1 MDDYFGGEN
10 SLENNERPVFDS
22 SELNFGSS
30 HHDFPGWLQGGVE
43 GEGNEIGDP
52 RLGLSEREDPPLERP
67 TLPSRSSSHSLLP
80 GRVQRGR
87 RGVRGG
93 RLQSSRPKAVRIRQV
108 KVKIAKQYKRRIT
121 DSKLWGIIQNLDS
134 RDLEVYLENYIYGTT
149 EEAESASRKTRLDT
163 ESLGVARW
171 FLRERLFKCA
181 DLKPTIRE
189 KLASEKDE
197 HAFKSLALGIR
208 ANMRH
213 QKTSN
218 TTRAIFPKIV
228 IFLWMKIG
236 KLDPLQLPDH
246 DALNTKQFLPIL
258 RDLGL
263 VEPFFEFLESD
274 ELRKFV
280 LQQSRLS
287 FKTNISIWASKMLA
301 DEANVIRMGVIP
313 LDYELAIKAFMKLRG
328 FVS

>member
-30 HHDFPGWLQGGVE
+30 HHDFREWEQVDVE
-43 GEGNEIGDP
+43 GEDSEIGDL
-52 RLGLSEREDPPLERP
+52 RLRLSEREDLPLERP

-80 GRVQRGR
+80 GRVRSGR
-87 RGVRGG
+87 RAVRGG
-93 RLQSSRPKAVRIRQV
+93 GRQSSRPQTGRMRNV
-108 KVKIAKQYKRRIT
+108 KVKIAKQYKRRVT

-134 RDLEVYLENYIYGTT
+134 RDLEVYLENYIYGTM
-149 EEAESASRKTRLDT
+149 EEADSASRKTCLDA

-181 DLKPTIRE
+181 DLKPTVRE
-189 KLASEKDE
+189 KLANEKDE
-197 HAFKSLALGIR
+197 HAFKNLALAIR
-208 ANMRH
+208 GSMRH

-236 KLDPLQLPDH
+236 KLDPLVLPDH
-246 DALNTKQFLPIL
+246 DELNTKQFLPIL
-258 RDLGL
+258 RRLDL

-274 ELRKFV
+274 ELREFV
-280 LQQSRLS
+280 LHQSRLS